1 MARLLGVD
9 FGEKR
14 VGLAL
19 SDEGAR
25 LAFPHTTLS
34 NSRDLVGDIASL
46 IKEYEVGRVVIGDSK
61 DFNMRENKIMEK
73 ARDFADDLK
82 KEIEDN
88 IDIVFHAEFMTSMQ
102 AEKTHFQLSERHKD
116 RGVQKGKNI
125 DAQAAAII
133 LQSYIDSNK

>member
-1 MARLLGVD
+1 MARLLGID

-14 VGLAL
+14 VGIAL

-25 LAFPHTTLS
+25 LAFPHTTLQ
-34 NSRDLVGDIASL
+34 NNKDLLSEVLSL
-46 IKEYEVGRVVIGDSK
+46 VEEYQVEKVVIGESK
-61 DFNMRENKIMEK
+61 DFSMKENRIMDDAK
-73 ARDFADDLK
+73 DFADDLK
-82 KEIEDN
+82 SKNIE
-88 IDIVFHAEFMTSMQ
+88 VSFHQEFMTSMQ

>member
-1 MARLLGVD
+1 MARLLGID

-25 LAFPHTTLS
+25 LAFPHTTLQ
-34 NSRDLVGDIASL
+34 NNRDLVDEVLTL
-46 IKEYEVGRVVIGDSK
+46 INEYEVEKVVIGDSK

-82 KEIEDN
+82 NEKKDIE
-88 IDIVFHAEFMTSMQ
+88 IVFHAEFMTTMQ

>member
-1 MARLLGVD
+1 MARLLGID

-25 LAFPHTTLS
+25 LAFPHTTLQ
-34 NSRDLVGDIASL
+34 NNRDLVDEVLTL
-46 IKEYEVGRVVIGDSK
+46 INEYEVEKVVIGDSK

-82 KEIEDN
+82 N
-88 IDIVFHAEFMTSMQ
+88 
-102 AEKTHFQLSERHKD
+102 EKKRYRNSFSCRVYDHYAGRENTFS
-116 RGVQKGKNI
+116 
-125 DAQAAAII
+125 II
-133 LQSYIDSNK
+133 RKT

>member
-1 MARLLGVD
+1 MARLLGID

-14 VGLAL
+14 VGIAL

-25 LAFPHTTLS
+25 LGFPHTTLQ
-34 NSRDLVGDIASL
+34 NNKDLLSEILSL
-46 IKEYEVGRVVIGDSK
+46 VEEYQVEKVVIGDSK
-61 DFNMRENKIMEK
+61 DFNMKENRIMQN
-73 ARDFADDLK
+73 ARDFADELK
-82 KEIEDN
+82 SENIEV
-88 IDIVFHAEFMTSMQ
+88 VFHQEFMTSMQ

-133 LQSYIDSNK
+133 LQSFIDTNK

>member
-1 MARLLGVD
+1 MARLLGID

-14 VGLAL
+14 VGISL

-25 LAFPHTTLS
+25 LAFPHTTLQ
-34 NSRDLVGDIASL
+34 NNRDLLSEVLSL
-46 IKEYEVGRVVIGDSK
+46 VEEYQVEKVVVGDSK
-61 DFNMRENKIMEK
+61 DFNMKENRIMQD
-73 ARDFADDLK
+73 ARDFADELK
-82 KEIEDN
+82 EKIEV
-88 IDIVFHAEFMTSMQ
+88 VFHQEFMTSMQ

-133 LQSYIDSNK
+133 LQSYIDTKK

>member
-34 NSRDLVGDIASL
+34 NNRDLVGDVSAL
-46 IKEYEVGRVVIGDSK
+46 IKEYEVEKVVIGDSK

-73 ARDFADDLK
+73 AHDFADDLK
-82 KEIEDN
+82 SEVEDN

>member
-1 MARLLGVD
+1 VARLLGID

-25 LAFPHTTLS
+25 LAFPHTTLP
-34 NSRDLVGDIASL
+34 NNRDLINEVSAIVT
-46 IKEYEVGRVVIGDSK
+46 EYEVEKVVIGDSK

-82 KEIEDN
+82 NEKKDIE
-88 IDIVFHAEFMTSMQ
+88 IVFHAEFMTSMQ

>member
-34 NSRDLVGDIASL
+34 NNRDLVGDVSAL
-46 IKEYEVGRVVIGDSK
+46 IKEYEVERVVIGDSK

-82 KEIEDN
+82 KAIEDN

>member
-34 NSRDLVGDIASL
+34 NNRDLVGDVSSL
-46 IKEYEVGRVVIGDSK
+46 IKEYEVEKVVIGDSK